1 MDANLNHKVYH
12 QGPVP
17 YSVDFFPSAGWEA
30 RNLNQPLLIKQE
42 NGCPI
47 FDVRRGGR
55 LRWESMPLNRPGAPF
70 VARLCPRAKG
80 GKE

>member
-17 YSVDFFPSAGWEA
+17 YPVDFFPSAGWEA

-55 LRWESMPLNRPGAPF
+55 LRWGSTVPNTPSKPAP
-70 VARLCPRAKG
+70 
-80 GKE
+80 